1 MEMTLKQTC
10 SLFIKIYL
18 QFPLISDKTEVFDL
32 PRNKIV
38 KFLER
43 IKKCDNLGVVI
54 FITII
59 YFIYSLWRKCF
70 LKYYKQNH
78 LSSFYHAEF
87 LSALNAKKKC
97 RKFIYFYFFSEQ
109 RLCWKFYWK
118 TLANLLETWI
128 IHCIK
133 YRKMKFAPMTFKT

>member
-18 QFPLISDKTEVFDL
+18 QFPLISGKTEVFDL

-43 IKKCDNLGVVI
+43 IKKCDDLGVVI
-54 FITII
+54 VTTII

-87 LSALNAKKKC
+87 LSALNAKKSVENL
-97 RKFIYFYFFSEQ
+97 FIFISFPNRDYVENFIKK
-109 RLCWKFYWK
+109 LLPTYWK
-118 TLANLLETWI
+118 LGLFIALD
-128 IHCIK
+128 IK
-133 YRKMKFAPMTFKT
+133 DN